1 MANTIHLDIVSAEGE
16 IFSGN
21 VDMVFVPAS
30 EGDIGIAP
38 RHAPLL
44 TTLKPGEVRVKTGD
58 QEESFYVGGGALEIQ
73 PHQVT
78 VLADTAARASD
89 LDEAAALAAAVAG
102 AKYSIRLGS
111 LLLAMAAAR
120 CTPAVVLRSQSA
132 AARSVFRFTASMVSV
147 TSPICCSLNTANRLV
162 SSDRER
168 MRPSTQA
175 RRLAMDS

>member
-1 MANTIHLDIVSAEGE
+1 MRNSDTLSFNAFCSGVTICDSTYFCNSLVSE
-16 IFSGN
+16 
-21 VDMVFVPAS
+21 M
-30 EGDIGIAP
+30 
-38 RHAPLL
+38 
-44 TTLKPGEVRVKTGD
+44 
-58 QEESFYVGGGALEIQ
+58 
-73 PHQVT
+73 
-78 VLADTAARASD
+78 
-89 LDEAAALAAAVAG
+89 AAAVAG

-132 AARSVFRFTASMVSV
+132 AARSVFRFTASMASV
-147 TSPICCSLNTANRLV
+147 TSPICRSLNTANRLV